1 LIGSLL
7 TILVGLAVVCIA
19 PLSGAPSRPGQPEH
33 ARAAFSPR
41 PRHGLGHHR
50 QAVQTGRSNQIAWF
64 PFCLSFEYPAAFQS
78 NSAMGPPQHEAGE
91 PWEI

>member
-1 LIGSLL
+1 MGSLL
-7 TILVGLAVVCIA
+7 TILFGLAVVVVA

-50 QAVQTGRSNQIAWF
+50 QAVQAGRPGFRFAYL
-64 PFCLSFEYPAAFQS
+64 LSI
-78 NSAMGPPQHEAGE
+78 PQHPKATR
-91 PWEI
+91 